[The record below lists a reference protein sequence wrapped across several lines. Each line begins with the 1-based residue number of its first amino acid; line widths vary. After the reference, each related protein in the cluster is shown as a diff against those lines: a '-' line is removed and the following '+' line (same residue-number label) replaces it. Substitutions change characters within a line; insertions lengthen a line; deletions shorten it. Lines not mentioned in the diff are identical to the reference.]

1 MLIVI
6 CYRGDGV
13 VELLENCNLCPRNCG
28 VNRLNG
34 KSGFCGASDKVR
46 VARAALHYWEEPC
59 ISGEVGSGTVFFS
72 YCTLKCVFCQNYNIS
87 QCEYGKEI
95 TIERLAEIFIDLQDK
110 GALNINLVT
119 PTHYVVQIIEAIK
132 LSRKHGL
139 KLPIIYNSS
148 GYEKVET
155 IKLLKGYVDVYLPDL
170 KYFNN
175 KYSTKYSKATDY
187 FRYAKEAIN
196 EMVNQA
202 GEVEFDENGIVQ
214 KGVIIRH
221 LMLPGL
227 LFDSKKIIDYIYN
240 KYGNKV
246 YISIM
251 NQYTPLENVKDYPE
265 INKRLNSKH
274 YDAMIDYAVSIGIEN
289 GFIQEEGTDKES
301 FIPLFNYEGV

>member
-1 MLIVI
+1 ML
-6 CYRGDGV
+6 
-13 VELLENCNLCPRNCG
+13 ELLESCNLCPRNCG

-34 KSGFCGASDKVR
+34 KRGFCGARYNIR

-72 YCTLKCVFCQNYNIS
+72 HCTLKCVFCQNYNIS

-95 TIERLAEIFIDLQDK
+95 TIERLAEIFIELQDK

-132 LSRKHGL
+132 MSRKQGL

-148 GYEKVET
+148 GYENVET
-155 IKLLKGYVDVYLPDL
+155 IKLLKGYIDVYLPDL
-170 KYFNN
+170 KYFDS
-175 KYSTKYSKATDY
+175 KYSIKYSKAQNY
-187 FRYAKEAIN
+187 FQYAKEAID
-196 EMVNQA
+196 EMVNQV
-202 GEVEFDENGIVQ
+202 GEVDFDENGIVK

-240 KYGNKV
+240 TYGNKV

-251 NQYTPLENVKDYPE
+251 NQYTPLEHIKAYPE
-265 INKRLNSKH
+265 INKKLNSKH
-274 YDAMIDYAVSIGIEN
+274 YEAMIDYAIGIGVEN

>member
-1 MLIVI
+1 M
-6 CYRGDGV
+6 
-13 VELLENCNLCPRNCG
+13 CPRNCG
-28 VNRLNG
+28 ANRLNDKTG
-34 KSGFCGASDKVR
+34 YCGAGKNIR

-59 ISGEVGSGTVFFS
+59 ISGSIGSGTVFFS

-87 QCEYGKEI
+87 QCSYGKEI
-95 TIERLAEIFIDLQDK
+95 TIERLAEIFLELQEK

-119 PTHYVVQIIEAIK
+119 PTHYVPQIIEALKIAK
-132 LSRKHGL
+132 EKGL

-155 IKLLKGYVDVYLPDL
+155 IKLLKGYIDVYLPDM
-170 KYFNN
+170 KYFDT
-175 KYSTKYSKATDY
+175 KYSMKYSKARDY
-187 FRYAKEAIN
+187 FLYAKEAID
-196 EMVNQA
+196 EMVNQV
-202 GEVEFDENGIVQ
+202 GEVKFDKNGIIK

-227 LFDSKKIIDYIYN
+227 LFDSKKIIDHIHRT
-240 KYGNKV
+240 YGNKV

-251 NQYTPLENVKDYPE
+251 NQYTPLEHVKVYPE
-265 INKRLNSKH
+265 LNKPLNQKH
-274 YDAMIDYAVSIGIEN
+274 YEALIDYAVSIGVEN

>member
-1 MLIVI
+1 MLIANY
-6 CYRGDGV
+6 CRGDGML
-13 VELLENCNLCPRNCG
+13 ELLESCNLCPRNCG

-34 KSGFCGASDKVR
+34 NRGFCGASDKIR

-59 ISGEVGSGTVFFS
+59 ISGEDGSGTVFFS
-72 YCTLKCVFCQNYNIS
+72 HCTLKCVFCQNYDIS

-95 TIERLAEIFIDLQDK
+95 TTERLAEIFIELQEK

-119 PTHYVVQIIEAIK
+119 PTHDVVQIIVAIK
-132 LSRKHGL
+132 QSRKHGL
-139 KLPIIYNSS
+139 NLPIIYNSS

-155 IKLLKGYVDVYLPDL
+155 IKLLKGYIDVYLPDL

-175 KYSTKYSKATDY
+175 KYSTKYSKAINY
-187 FRYAKEAIN
+187 FQFAKEAID
-196 EMVNQA
+196 EMVDQA
-202 GEVEFDENGIVQ
+202 GEVKFDENGIVQ

-246 YISIM
+246 YISVM

-274 YDAMIDYAVSIGIEN
+274 YDAMIDYAVSIGVEN